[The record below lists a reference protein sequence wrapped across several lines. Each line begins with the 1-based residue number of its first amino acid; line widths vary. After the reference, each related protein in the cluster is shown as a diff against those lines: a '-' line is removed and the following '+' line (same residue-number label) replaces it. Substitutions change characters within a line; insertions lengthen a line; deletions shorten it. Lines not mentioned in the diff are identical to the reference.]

1 MLPSGVSWLDSQGM
15 QLLLVADAG
24 WVRNDVEASL
34 PSSEWTIHYAEP
46 RLVVETAIDHPPTAV
61 IVDMQVGSMGG
72 MAVIRR
78 LRDAIAMG
86 EIEKVPLILL
96 LDRNVDRFIAV
107 RSGADRSL
115 VKPFTAQAFRQT
127 LAG

>member
-1 MLPSGVSWLDSQGM
+1 M
-15 QLLLVADAG
+15 QLLLVADSA

-34 PSSEWTIHYAEP
+34 PSSEWSIHHADP
-46 RLVVETAIDHPPTAV
+46 RLVVEAAKDHPPAAV
-61 IVDMQVGSMGG
+61 VVDMQVGSMGG

-86 EIEKVPLILL
+86 EIAPTPLILL
-96 LDRNVDRFIAV
+96 LDREVDQFIAT

-115 VKPFTAQAFRQT
+115 IKPFTAQALRKT
-127 LAG
+127 LLG